1 MIGAAFG
8 NGLPWLLTAAL
19 ALLLAVVL
27 ALLGLAQGGAVAGSR
42 YRRAFTRNVGRRLN
56 DLLLFVDAQ
65 RLFRWNLVLAL
76 LVTTTIRLLTGSW
89 LLTVI
94 GVAGLAMLPNLVLV
108 HLARQRRL
116 RFAGQLPDAL
126 MLIAAALRAGASL
139 PLALRQMS
147 LEVAPPCGQ
156 EFELMLREQRL
167 GVDFDTALRNMEAR
181 LPLQDFVMVVSGM
194 RISREVGGN
203 LADILETL
211 ADTLRRKHQ
220 MEGKIDALTA
230 QGRMQGIVMTGLP
243 LFLMLILT
251 QMEPEAM
258 APLYNTWYGWVTLVV
273 VGFLLTI
280 GYVAIRKITSI
291 DV

>member
-1 MIGAAFG
+1 MLQNLDALIAIIAFAAIVAVWAVIQVARDLLAKQKQNIEVQAKTGLEDLFIFVDPNKLFYYNVAALFIIPAILWGITANPVIAGGAALIIII
-8 NGLPWLLTAAL
+8 LP
-19 ALLLAVVL
+19 
-27 ALLGLAQGGAVAGSR
+27 
-42 YRRAFTRNVGRRLN
+42 
-56 DLLLFVDAQ
+56 
-65 RLFRWNLVLAL
+65 
-76 LVTTTIRLLTGSW
+76 
-89 LLTVI
+89 
-94 GVAGLAMLPNLVLV
+94 
-108 HLARQRRL
+108 
-116 RFAGQLPDAL
+116 RFAVGFLRKRRFREFERQLPDAL
-126 MLIAAALRAGASL
+126 LMVSGAMRAGASL
-139 PLALRQMS
+139 TVAMEGMVKEQRPPLS
-147 LEVAPPCGQ
+147 Q

-181 LPLQDFVMVVSGM
+181 LPIPDFVMVVSGM

-258 APLYNTWYGWVTLVV
+258 APLYHTWYGWVTLAV
-273 VGFLLTI
+273 VGVLLSV
-280 GYVAIRKITSI
+280 GYMAIRAITTI